1 MLMPKKTKYRKSHR
15 GRRKGM
21 SKGGTEVNF
30 GDYGLQALETSYI
43 TGRQIEAARIT
54 ITRTMQRKGKVWI
67 NIFPHKPITKKPAE
81 VRMGSGKGAVEY
93 YVAVV
98 KPGRIIFEISGVTE
112 DIAREAMRKA
122 GHKLPINYQICN
134 EAHMSINDLR
144 ELSIGELEDKVT
156 ELKKELMES
165 RFSLATSQIEDTSIF
180 KKIKKQIAQAN
191 TVLNQ
196 KKREEMMKAENN
208 E

>member
-1 MLMPKKTKYRKSHR
+1 
-15 GRRKGM
+15 
-21 SKGGTEVNF
+21 
-30 GDYGLQALETSYI
+30 
-43 TGRQIEAARIT
+43 
-54 ITRTMQRKGKVWI
+54 
-67 NIFPHKPITKKPAE
+67 
-81 VRMGSGKGAVEY
+81 
-93 YVAVV
+93 
-98 KPGRIIFEISGVTE
+98 
-112 DIAREAMRKA
+112 
-122 GHKLPINYQICN
+122 
-134 EAHMSINDLR
+134 MSINDLR
-144 ELSIGELEDKVT
+144 ELSIRELEDKVA